1 MILGDRPVEP
11 TTLDELSA
19 QRSAIRAQIVKLV
32 EDGSLA
38 GYDDHQLVEFMQGL
52 ERETNM
58 VAVLQHLIIAE
69 CQARDLPGKLTQ
81 SSMTRVLTQ
90 ALRISVGE
98 ASRRV
103 QAAEQ
108 VGDRASMTG
117 QPMQPVRPVLAV
129 AQRAGDVT
137 PEQVHIIAKG
147 LAGVDRAGFD
157 PADITA
163 GEQILTRAAL
173 EVGPKDLQGLTD
185 RVVEAI
191 NPDGSRPCEEL
202 HADRRFFELR
212 PTPDGMYR
220 GEFRLTGTAGAK
232 LQAVLG
238 PLAKPRIDPTTQQ
251 EDLRHHGQRRHDALE
266 DVCDRLLRA
275 GTLPDS
281 GGTPATVIV
290 TVSLQDLTERTGYG
304 QTTDGTLLPTAEVLR
319 LADQADILPT
329 VLTPTGA
336 VLAMGR
342 SRRVATPTQTLAL
355 VARDSGC
362 SFPGCDHPPEWCE
375 RHHIVDWID
384 GGLTNLD
391 NLTLLC
397 RFHHHNFASHGWTCA
412 LNADG
417 LPAWTPPKWVD
428 REQKPRINTRI
439 TARQLDPSRRNQR
452 CQSPARGRPA

>member
-1 MILGDRPVEP
+1 MITEGQPARPTALRLALAERAA
-11 TTLDELSA
+11 LSEHL
-19 QRSAIRAQIVKLV
+19 VKLA
-32 EDGSLA
+32 EDGGLEEL
-38 GYDDHQLVEFMQGL
+38 DDQEYVEFLQDV
-52 ERETNM
+52 EREQNKTALLWHALVRNG
-58 VAVLQHLIIAE
+58 V
-69 CQARDLPGKLTQ
+69 ARDLPGTLCQ

-191 NPDGSRPCEEL
+191 NPDGSRPREEL

-251 EDLRHHGQRRHDALE
+251 EDPRHHGQRRHDALE

-304 QTTDGTLLPTAEVLR
+304 QTTDGTLLPTADVLR

-329 VLTPTGA
+329 VLTASGA
-336 VLAMGR
+336 VLEMGR

-355 VARDSGC
+355 IARDTGC
-362 SFPGCDHPPEWCE
+362 SFPACDHPPEWCE
-375 RHHIVDWID
+375 RHHITEWID

-397 RFHHHNFASHGWTCA
+397 RYHHHNFASHGWTCT
-412 LNADG
+412 LNGDG
-417 LPAWTPPKWVD
+417 LPEWTPPWWID
-428 REQKPRINTRI
+428 PEQKPRINTRI
-439 TARQLDPSRRNQR
+439 IAQQLNLGRSRYR
-452 CQSPARGRPA
+452 S